1 MVGSLLVD
9 MFAAAREAT
18 KRQCGVVVGQDG
30 EFDMIAW
37 PNGRFTIVVPYKTF
51 VFVDE
56 EGVPVDPAHP
66 RLVPATDPPQVV

>member
-1 MVGSLLVD
+1 
-9 MFAAAREAT
+9 
-18 KRQCGVVVGQDG
+18 
-30 EFDMIAW
+30 
-37 PNGRFTIVVPYKTF
+37 VVPYKTF